1 MSWLYKLER
10 KIGRFAIPNLMLVIV
25 TGMLTVFAAD
35 FVIPALN
42 LSGYLSLDWHMVMQ
56 GQVWRLITFIFLPP
70 SSSVLWIFI
79 TLYFNYLIGHTL
91 ENTWGDFKFNV
102 YYFCGVVGNIIAA
115 MLTGYGMNSYLNL
128 SLFFAFAVLYPDF
141 QVMLFFILPVKIKY
155 LALIDAA
162 YFVLMLIVGDW
173 ATRAAILLSLVNFIL
188 FFGGDFIRMIRQQA
202 GYQKTRRNFRKY
214 MK

>member
-1 MSWLYKLER
+1 M
-10 KIGRFAIPNLMLVIV
+10 
-25 TGMLTVFAAD
+25 
-35 FVIPALN
+35 
-42 LSGYLSLDWHMVMQ
+42 
-56 GQVWRLITFIFLPP
+56 
-70 SSSVLWIFI
+70 LWIF
-79 TLYFNYLIGHTL
+79 IGHTL

-188 FFGGDFIRMIRQQA
+188 FFGGDFVRMIRQQA

>member
-1 MSWLYKLER
+1 
-10 KIGRFAIPNLMLVIV
+10 
-25 TGMLTVFAAD
+25 
-35 FVIPALN
+35 
-42 LSGYLSLDWHMVMQ
+42 
-56 GQVWRLITFIFLPP
+56 
-70 SSSVLWIFI
+70 
-79 TLYFNYLIGHTL
+79 
-91 ENTWGDFKFNV
+91 
-102 YYFCGVVGNIIAA
+102 
-115 MLTGYGMNSYLNL
+115 MNSYLNL

>member
-1 MSWLYKLER
+1 MGWLYKLER
-10 KIGRFAIPNLMLVIV
+10 KIGRFAIPNLMLAVV
-25 TGMLTVFAAD
+25 TGMLIVFALG
-35 FVIPALN
+35 FVFPTLGIFDR
-42 LSGYLSLDWHMVMQ
+42 LSLDWPMVLQ

-70 SSSVLWIFI
+70 SSSVVWIFI

-91 ENTWGDFKFNV
+91 ERTWGDFKFNI

-115 MLTGYGMNSYLNL
+115 ALTGYGMNSYLNL
-128 SLFFAFAVLYPDF
+128 SLFFAFAALYPEF
-141 QVMLFFILPVKIKY
+141 QVMLFFLLPVKIKY

-188 FFGGDFIRMIRQQA
+188 FFGGDFIRLIRQQA
-202 GYQKTRRNFRKY
+202 GYRKTRRNFRKY